1 MQETEDHNAVPTG
14 SLGYAYRVCANRHYP
29 DLHED
34 SVLGNLA
41 RDLPRKP
48 KDEDRAAK
56 RKGEERRRVSKP
68 VKREEPTLPAESSS
82 QLKKREVPSF
92 LAPKSSKLLPLP
104 DIRSNSP
111 IKDKVLTDIK

>member
-1 MQETEDHNAVPTG
+1 MQETEDHKAVPTG
-14 SLGYAYRVCANRHYP
+14 NLGNAYRVSAIRHYP

-41 RDLPRKP
+41 RELPQKP
-48 KDEDRAAK
+48 KDDERAAQ
-56 RKGEERRRVSKP
+56 RKGQERRRVCKP
-68 VKREEPTLPAESSS
+68 AKREEPTLPVETSS

-104 DIRSNSP
+104 ERHSKSP
-111 IKDKVLTDIK
+111 LKAKPITET

>member
-1 MQETEDHNAVPTG
+1 MQEIEDQKAVPTG
-14 SLGYAYRVCANRHYP
+14 MLGYAYRVNAIRHYP

-41 RDLPRKP
+41 RDLPKKP
-48 KDEDRAAK
+48 SKEDRAAQ
-56 RKGEERRRVSKP
+56 RKGEERRRVCKP
-68 VKREEPTLPAESSS
+68 AKREEPTLPAETSS

-104 DIRSNSP
+104 DNRSKSP
-111 IKDKVLTDIK
+111 IKDRVLTEIK